1 MVLRPILKKSAFN
14 FSKYLSISLAVLS
27 TCVSNAAVFSQ
38 PVSDVGGG
46 CSAYTSCEEEVTSPS
61 EVITQSHL
69 QSIWDTRRGVLC
81 TVTQVSQMHFF
92 LSPHV
97 LSAAY

>member
-1 MVLRPILKKSAFN
+1 MVQEGS
-14 FSKYLSISLAVLS
+14 
-27 TCVSNAAVFSQ
+27 AAVFSQ
-38 PVSDVGGG
+38 PVSNVGGG
-46 CSAYTSCEEEVTSPS
+46 RSAYTSCEEEVTAPS

-69 QSIWDTRRGVLC
+69 QSIWDALRGVLC